1 MIFTAMTGIGAWG
14 NLAEEWE
21 AESQA
26 TAGPYDPD
34 DPGDP
39 GGRVEQVTHGCSS
52 LLVGRT
58 WQRWERNGD

>member
-14 NLAEEWE
+14 NHAEEWE

-26 TAGPYDPD
+26 TAGPCDPG

-58 WQRWERNGD
+58 WQRWEKKR

>member
-1 MIFTAMTGIGAWG
+1 MTGIGAWG
-14 NLAEEWE
+14 NHAEEWE

-34 DPGDP
+34 DP

-58 WQRWERNGD
+58 WQRWKKKR

>member
-26 TAGPYDPD
+26 TAGPCDPG

-39 GGRVEQVTHGCSS
+39 GGKVEQVTHGCSS

-58 WQRWERNGD
+58 